1 MSNMNLSVGI
11 KTWKNNTNILTLDL
25 PKELEMTFKTGV
37 KWFDEAM
44 GGQGMTP
51 STSMLLSGTPGAGK
65 TTACLQIS
73 DAITAQPN
81 SVSLYNTGEES
92 LYQVRKVTKRVR
104 LRHGFIAGQDTLVPR
119 LLEHADAVKAANPD
133 KQLFIFHDSL
143 QTLDDGKYGNGVV
156 NAMSQVRAIEMIANY
171 CKDKYAIAII
181 IGQVNKGGEFAGKN
195 QIRHAVD
202 VHAHLCV
209 DKDSKSKTWGE
220 RLFEV
225 TKNRFGSCGR
235 TYVLGL
241 NETGLYEKGYYD
253 ANIVIR

>member
-1 MSNMNLSVGI
+1 MSGMNLSVGI
-11 KTWKNNTNILTLDL
+11 KSWTNSRNILSLEL

-37 KWFDEAM
+37 KWFDDAL
-44 GGQGMTP
+44 GGHGMTP

-65 TTACLQIS
+65 TTACIQVA
-73 DAITAQPN
+73 DAITASPD
-81 SVSLYNTGEES
+81 SISLFNTGEES
-92 LYQVRKVTKRVR
+92 LYQVRKVTKRVKVR
-104 LRHGFIAGQDTLVPR
+104 NGFFAGQDTLVPN
-119 LLEHADAVKAANPD
+119 LLKHADELKANNPD

-143 QTLDDGKYGNGVV
+143 QTLDDGKYRNGVV

-171 CKDKYAIAII
+171 CKEKYAIAII

-195 QIRHAVD
+195 QVRHAVD
-202 VHAHLCV
+202 VHAHLSV
-209 DKDSKSKTWGE
+209 DKDTRSQTWGE

-225 TKNRFGSCGR
+225 SKNRFGSCGR

-253 ANIVIR
+253 ANTIIR